1 MTGGTIFRTGDV
13 EEARREIGE
22 RFYATFMDVI
32 EGQGRRFDARFE
44 TVRLGPL
51 VVGDMRC
58 GADVRMRFG
67 ELGAY
72 HVNVPLSGRL
82 ELRQGVG
89 ATLTGTPERATVLNP
104 AGPVVV
110 ERWAGDCRVVAVK
123 VETTALR
130 RRLEELLG
138 RTPPRA
144 LVLAPTL
151 DLVRGA
157 GRDWAV
163 LVRRLAREAADPA
176 GLAQH
181 PLVAEPLQDA
191 LLSGLLL
198 AASHPYRDELAE
210 PARTLRPAPVKRV
223 MDAVRERP
231 EHPFTATELA
241 GLARVSTRRLQES
254 FRAHVGTT
262 PMGYVR
268 DVRLARVR
276 DELRDAEPGGGLTVS
291 EVAWRWGFTHLGRFA
306 ARYRERFG
314 ETPSQTLHAP
324 PPGRA

>member
-1 MTGGTIFRTGDV
+1 MTAGTIFRTGDV
-13 EEARREIGE
+13 DEARREIGA
-22 RFYATFMDVI
+22 RFYANSMDVI
-32 EGQGRRFDARFE
+32 EGQERPFAARFE
-44 TVRLGPL
+44 TVVLGPL
-51 VVGDMRC
+51 VVGDLQC

-82 ELRQGVG
+82 ELRQGSGRG
-89 ATLTGTPERATVLNP
+89 ATATPERGTVLDP
-104 AGPVVV
+104 AGKVVV
-110 ERWAGDCRVVAVK
+110 ERWTGDCRVVAVK
-123 VETTALR
+123 VETAALR

-138 RTPPRA
+138 RAPRRR

-151 DLVRGA
+151 DLARGA
-157 GRDWAV
+157 GRDWAA
-163 LVRRLAREAADPA
+163 LVRRMAHEAADPA

-181 PLVAEPLQDA
+181 PLVARPVQDA
-191 LLSGLLL
+191 LLTGLLL
-198 AASHPYRDELAE
+198 ATGHPHRDELAE
-210 PARTLRPAPVKRV
+210 PVRTLRPAPVKRV

-231 EHPFTATELA
+231 EHPFTTTELA
-241 GLARVSTRRLQES
+241 ELARVSVRRLQES

-276 DELRDAEPGGGLTVS
+276 DELRAAESGGGLTVS

-324 PPGRA
+324 PSGRP